1 MVKKIMKNV
10 TKLIIGGLVIF
21 SGCMHSAEINAM
33 NIEPIAV
40 EIPCNKYDNTQSVNV
55 SCSISKTGIMT
66 VKSETIGKLGK
77 TSKISET
84 MSIQKFNSSKKT
96 WSTIKSWSKTE
107 EGVLNVTLKK
117 QYQLTCSGKYRE
129 KLVSKI
135 WNGGNCET
143 VTTYSTSVSN

>member
-1 MVKKIMKNV
+1 MVKKIKKNV

-21 SGCMHSAEINAM
+21 SGYMHSTEVNAM
-33 NIEPIAV
+33 DIEPIVA

-55 SCSISKTGIMT
+55 SCSISKTGLMT
-66 VKSETIGKLGK
+66 AKSETIGKLGK
-77 TSKISET
+77 ISKISVT
-84 MSIQKFNSSKKT
+84 MSIQKYNSSKKT

-107 EGVLNVTLKK
+107 EGVISVSLKK
-117 QYQLTCSGKYRE
+117 QYQLTSSGKYRE

-143 VTTYSTSVSN
+143 VTTYSSSVSN